1 MQRYNYQLWILIAGV
16 DDHGS
21 HLWHIENPGSKE
33 CLDNIGFHAVGS
45 GQHHAV
51 STFITNE
58 FEPIIDLSS

>member
-1 MQRYNYQLWILIAGV
+1 
-16 DDHGS
+16 
-21 HLWHIENPGSKE
+21 LWHIENPGSKE